1 MSAQSVQ
8 QHRRTTPLQRL
19 QEDNHVRTRRG
30 TKLVALSV
38 GFALVAAA
46 CSDDGETTTTTTT
59 IAATATTADGGTD
72 TTTAS
77 TDGGDAAA
85 GGTVTYAA
93 EQEYT
98 AYNNATASQ
107 VLFANTLVLNM
118 VQPGPFISKPDLTYE
133 LWDEMMVSVEV
144 TSKDPQTVEYVVKP
158 EAVWQDG
165 EPIDCDDFYLSWISG
180 NGKLSRPNPD
190 YTGPDSVDADGN
202 PISETLAD
210 FDAAG
215 TTGYEDIDSLT
226 CSEDGKTITTTY
238 SKTFA
243 DWQSLFGG
251 LIPAHVVE
259 AKAGIEDLLA
269 VDATASSAESVAA
282 GEVWS
287 TGFDGFDPEMA
298 LSGSYYKIDSWTQ
311 GQNLILTKNEAFY
324 GQPAILD
331 SIVFLLVPDATQQPA
346 ALENGDVQVISPQPN
361 ADLVAQI
368 EGIEGVVADVEQGV
382 TFEHYDFNQA
392 NKHLAKLEVRQ
403 ALALCIDREEIVDTL
418 VTPINPEATVLNNRM
433 YIPSS
438 PDYVDNSDGL
448 ARDVDAAKA
457 LLEGAGYTLGDDG
470 VYVDSDGDRLSLRL
484 GRRDPNPRRQSTNEL
499 FAEQCAEAGVELTDD
514 PAENFNAER
523 LPASDYD
530 IALFAWVATP
540 SLSSNTSIYVPAGGQ
555 NWNSYDNPEI
565 QTLFDLANA
574 ELDQAARATLMDE
587 IDKIIWA
594 DMATLP
600 LFQFQEMVAY
610 SDTIQNVVFNGP
622 LGVTWNANE
631 WTITS

>member
-1 MSAQSVQ
+1 M
-8 QHRRTTPLQRL
+8 
-19 QEDNHVRTRRG
+19 RTRKG
-30 TKLVALSV
+30 SKVAALAL
-38 GFALVAAA
+38 GLALVAAA
-46 CSDDGETTTTTTT
+46 CSSDGESTSTTAGGSETTSGSETTAGGETTVP
-59 IAATATTADGGTD
+59 ATT
-72 TTTAS
+72 
-77 TDGGDAAA
+77 

-98 AYNNATASQ
+98 AYNNATSAQ

-118 VQPGPFISKPDLTYE
+118 VQPGPFISMPDLTLK
-133 LWDEMMVSVEV
+133 LWEDMMVSADI
-144 TSKDPQTVEYVVKP
+144 TSEDPQTVEYVIKP

-165 EPIDCDDFYLSWISG
+165 EAIDCDDFYLAWIAQ
-180 NGKLSRPNPD
+180 NGKLTRPNPD

-202 PISETLAD
+202 PIPETLSD

-238 SKTFA
+238 SKVYA
-243 DWQSLFGG
+243 DWIGLFGG

-259 AKAGIEDLLA
+259 AKAGIEDITA
-269 VDATASSAESVAA
+269 VDATASSEQSVAA

-298 LSGSYYKIDSWTQ
+298 LSGAWYKIDSWTQ
-311 GQNLILTKNEAFY
+311 GQNLILTRNEAFY
-324 GQPAILD
+324 GTPGGPE
-331 SIVFLLVPDATQQPA
+331 SIVYLLVPDATQQPA
-346 ALENGDVQVISPQPN
+346 ALQNGDVQVISPQPN
-361 ADLVAQI
+361 ADLVAQL
-368 EGIEGVVADVEQGV
+368 EGIDGVTADVEQGV

-403 ALALCIDREEIVDTL
+403 ALALCIDREEIVSTL
-418 VTPINPEATVLNNRM
+418 VATINPDATVLNNRM
-433 YIPSS
+433 YVPGS
-438 PDYVDNSDGL
+438 PDYKDNSGGL
-448 ARDVDAAKA
+448 ARDVEAAKA

-470 VYVDSDGDRLSLRL
+470 VYVDADGERLSLRL

-540 SLSSNTSIYVPAGGQ
+540 FLSSNTSLYVPGGAQ
-555 NWNSYDNPEI
+555 NWNAYSNPKLQE
-565 QTLFDLANA
+565 LFDQANA
-574 ELDQAARATLMDE
+574 DLDPASRAATMNE
-587 IDKIIWA
+587 IDQIIWD

-600 LFQFQEMVAY
+600 LFQFQEMVAF
-610 SDTIQNVVFNGP
+610 SDTVQNVVFNGP

-631 WTITS
+631 WAVAS